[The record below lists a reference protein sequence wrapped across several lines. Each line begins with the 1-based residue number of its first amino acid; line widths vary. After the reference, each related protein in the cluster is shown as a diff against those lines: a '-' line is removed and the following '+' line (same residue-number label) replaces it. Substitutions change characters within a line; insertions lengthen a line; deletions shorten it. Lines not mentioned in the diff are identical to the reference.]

1 MFIDR
6 FTQAQA
12 AEFLTYDAA
21 VGDRESVEAFLKRGV
36 PVNARDRDGIT
47 ALHGAVL
54 EGDLSTIKLLLSRGA
69 DVNALNAYGDSPL
82 ANALEARHNKS
93 QVVALLKE
101 HGAKLIRGSDEQRNR
116 VIEEQVRRDIEE
128 TNKRNPNE

>member
-1 MFIDR
+1 M
-6 FTQAQA
+6 
-12 AEFLTYDAA
+12 
-21 VGDRESVEAFLKRGV
+21 
-36 PVNARDRDGIT
+36 
-47 ALHGAVL
+47 
-54 EGDLSTIKLLLSRGA
+54 LLSRGA

-128 TNKRNPNE
+128 MNKRNPNE